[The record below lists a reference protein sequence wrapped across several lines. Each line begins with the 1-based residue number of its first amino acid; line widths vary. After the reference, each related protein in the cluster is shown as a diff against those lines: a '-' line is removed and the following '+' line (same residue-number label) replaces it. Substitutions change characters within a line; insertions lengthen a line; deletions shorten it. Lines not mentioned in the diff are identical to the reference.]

1 MFIKDTF
8 VHTVYFWLKNP
19 ADLDKFIEGVKGL
32 AAISYLRDVHVGV
45 PVPSDRPVV
54 DSSYHVS
61 LLTLFNSKADHDA
74 YQVHPIHEE
83 FLAKYAKVMCE
94 RVLVTDSVDA

>member
-19 ADLDKFIEGVKGL
+19 ADIDTFVEGVKGL
-32 AAISYLRDVHVGV
+32 AQISHLRDVHVGV
-45 PVPSDRPVV
+45 PVPSDKPIVE
-54 DSSYHVS
+54 SSYHVS

-74 YQVHPIHEE
+74 YQVDPIHES
-83 FLAKYAKVMCE
+83 FLANYVKQFVDRVM
-94 RVLVTDSVDA
+94 VTDSVDA

>member
-19 ADLDKFIEGVKGL
+19 DDLSLFIEGVKGL
-32 AAISYLRDVHVGV
+32 AEISHLRDVHVGI
-45 PVPSDRPVV
+45 PAMTDGPKV
-54 DSSYHVS
+54 DNTYQVS
-61 LLTLFNSKADHDA
+61 LLTFFNSEADHDA
-74 YQVHPIHEE
+74 YQVHPIHEN
-83 FLAKYAKVMCE
+83 FLKTYAGPLCE

>member
-19 ADLDKFIEGVKGL
+19 ADLDDFIEGVKGL
-32 AAISYLRDVHVGV
+32 AEISYLRDVHVGV
-45 PVPSDRPVV
+45 PVPSDKPVV

-61 LLTLFNSKADHDA
+61 LLTLFNSKEDHDS
-74 YQVHPIHEE
+74 YQVHPLHEE
-83 FLAKYAKVMCE
+83 FLAKYARVMCE